1 MPAVDEC
8 EGGAA
13 SAAGMIAMIGA
24 GTVRPPPW
32 MANGGRR
39 GQVSAFGMKAVQRGA
54 YSVHRGE
61 CHLKT
66 KRCPVLQ
73 GGGGRSLPGRIE
85 PNMETIRRYNYRA
98 YPTRGQRE
106 ALSRLFGACRYAW
119 NWYLDQRK
127 VAWWLH
133 LPIPSYAELSR
144 RFTEFKREPENKWL
158 WMVSSGP
165 MAQALRHAETAYSRA
180 YAHKAGYPRY
190 KSRHCGEQAATFT
203 RSDRCH
209 IRHERNSRWMF
220 LRLPKIDG
228 EIKLRWSRD
237 LPSRPS
243 SVTVMLHADG
253 TYEASFVVKT
263 EPKNPPKPRH
273 NACGIDMGLES
284 LASIVYSD
292 GTREKVAP
300 LRALRKAERRLRKLN
315 KELSRRKR
323 GSSNYNKT
331 RQVKAR
337 LYARIGAQRKDLA
350 YQLASRVAGENQAV
364 ALETLCVKGLMRTR
378 MSKSVADA
386 AWSTFTDRVDAL
398 CAQWGRKAIHIDRWC
413 PSSQVCSQ
421 CGRRDGPKPLN
432 VREWE
437 CPNCGAFLDRDYNAA
452 LNIMDAAGLAESLNA
467 RGGDVRRRLASAG
480 RDAIARE
487 AGTHRTMM
495 PH

>member
-1 MPAVDEC
+1 
-8 EGGAA
+8 
-13 SAAGMIAMIGA
+13 
-24 GTVRPPPW
+24 
-32 MANGGRR
+32 
-39 GQVSAFGMKAVQRGA
+39 
-54 YSVHRGE
+54 
-61 CHLKT
+61 
-66 KRCPVLQ
+66 
-73 GGGGRSLPGRIE
+73 
-85 PNMETIRRYNYRA
+85 METIRRYNYRA

-144 RFTEFKREPENKWL
+144 RFTEFKKEPENKWL

-165 MAQALRHAETAYSRA
+165 MAQALRHAETTYSRA

-203 RSDRCH
+203 RSDRYH
-209 IRHERNSRWMF
+209 VRHGRNSRWMF
-220 LRLPKIDG
+220 LELPKIG
-228 EIKLRWSRD
+228 EVKLRWSRD

-243 SVTVMLHADG
+243 SVTVMRHADG

-263 EPKNPPKPRH
+263 EPKPAPTPRR

-300 LRALRKAERRLRKLN
+300 LRALRKAERKLRKLD
-315 KELSRRKR
+315 KELSRRQR
-323 GSSNYNKT
+323 GSNNYSKT
-331 RQVKAR
+331 RATKAR
-337 LYARIGAQRKDLA
+337 LYACIGAQRKDLA
-350 YQLASRVAGENQAV
+350 CKLASKVAGENQAV
-364 ALETLCVKGLMRTR
+364 AMETLCVKGLMRTR
-378 MSKSVADA
+378 MGKSVADA
-386 AWSTFTDRVDAL
+386 AWSMFTDRVDTL

-421 CGRRDGPKPLN
+421 CGHRDGKKPLD

-437 CPNCGAFLDRDYNAA
+437 CPDCGTLLDRDYNAA

-487 AGTHRTMM
+487 AGTHRTARL
-495 PH
+495 H